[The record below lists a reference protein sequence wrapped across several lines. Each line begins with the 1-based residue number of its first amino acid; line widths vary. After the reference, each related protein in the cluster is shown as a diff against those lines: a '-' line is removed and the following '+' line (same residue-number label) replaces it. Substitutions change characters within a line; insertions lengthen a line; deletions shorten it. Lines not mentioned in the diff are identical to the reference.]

1 MTEGDSKSQ
10 DLLRHIMSSGS
21 MVEDIERQQRRERPT
36 KPSSAPT
43 LKPLSQNF
51 KSSKNRSPPNKIPE
65 NDSDKVSHGAKHDIS
80 LYLKVSENTDVGNL
94 EDQVIK
100 KSPNI
105 QEMEGTEN
113 LLTPAALQNSFSL
126 GSEVV
131 HYISNVFTHN
141 KVFILYKKKLSKT

>member
-21 MVEDIERQQRRERPT
+21 MVEDIERQQRQERPT
-36 KPSSAPT
+36 KPSSAPS

-51 KSSKNRSPPNKIPE
+51 KSSKNRSSPNKIPE
-65 NDSDKVSHGAKHDIS
+65 NDSDRVSHGAKHDIS
-80 LYLKVSENTDVGNL
+80 FYLKANTDVGNL
-94 EDQVIK
+94 EDQVMK

-131 HYISNVFTHN
+131 HYISNVF
-141 KVFILYKKKLSKT
+141 YS